1 MMYVAASMVTDTHT
15 LTHRVTT
22 VTLIH
27 APRINFVIA
36 TFSQEKWCAVMVSKV
51 PLTNYI
57 GAVKLPIFSTY
68 AFYGFR

>member
-22 VTLIH
+22 ITLIH

-51 PLTNYI
+51 PLRNYI
-57 GAVKLPIFSTY
+57 GAVKLPTY